1 MLGNRI
7 RAFRLE
13 RGLTLEQ
20 FAESSGLSASY
31 LSTIERGLKKPS
43 ISVLKG
49 IADALHVSAA
59 LLVQDEDDTFTG
71 EKLRFLREGRGL
83 SIEELAEI
91 SELSATLLIKLER
104 GETRPDFDQTE
115 RLAEALNFT
124 VSYFLDKSNYQTE
137 IGIRLRQLRDGQGL
151 TIASLAD
158 KAGVSEGLISQI
170 ENNYTVPSLNSL
182 ERIAESL
189 GTTLHYF
196 LQPHQGIES
205 LISSLG
211 PDVIELLSDHKVQAV
226 LRSVRDFNSNE
237 LRYVLN
243 YLQFFKRNR
252 KIL

>member
-7 RAFRLE
+7 RTFRQE

-20 FAESSGLSASY
+20 LADRSGISPSY

-43 ISVLKG
+43 VPILKD

-59 LLVQDEDDTFTG
+59 LLIQDEDESFNG

-91 SELSATLLIKLER
+91 SELSPEILKKLEH
-104 GETRPDFDQTE
+104 GDIQPDFEQME

-124 VSYFLDKSNYQTE
+124 VGYFLEKNNYQTG
-137 IGIRLRQLRDGQGL
+137 IGPRLKQLRESQGL
-151 TIASLAD
+151 TVASLAD
-158 KAGVSEGLISQI
+158 KAEVSAGLVSQI
-170 ENNYTVPSLNSL
+170 ENNYTVPSLDTL
-182 ERIAESL
+182 ERLADCL
-189 GTTLHYF
+189 CTTLHYF
-196 LQPHQGIES
+196 LLPHVEIEN
-205 LISSLG
+205 LITQLG
-211 PDVIELLSDHKVQAV
+211 PDLIELLSDHKVQAV
-226 LRSVRDFNSNE
+226 LRSVRDFNSSE
-237 LRYVLN
+237 LRYILN